1 MIKILDYNLPDSFL
15 IDLNATCTDWFL
27 WVPEQLYLVLGQSNK
42 VENSIFE
49 EKVLADKIPVIKRPS
64 GGETV
69 ILSPKTLIISVRML
83 VEKLEN
89 PQVSFKKINNSIIST
104 LESMGVEDLQYRG
117 ISDIC
122 IGEKKILGSSIYRK
136 KNLVFYHAVLNIAED
151 IELIS
156 KYLRHPPR
164 EPEYR
169 KGRSHDE
176 FVTNL
181 YEAGYKIDYE
191 DLIIWIESGFRQDL

>member
-1 MIKILDYNLPDSFL
+1 MINVLKYELPDSFL
-15 IDLNATCTDWFL
+15 IDTNATCNDWFL

-83 VEKLEN
+83 AEKLEN
-89 PQVSFKKINNSIIST
+89 PQISFKKINNSIIST

-136 KNLVFYHAVLNIAED
+136 KNLVFYHAVLNISEN

-181 YEAGYKIDYE
+181 YQAGYPIAYE
-191 DLIIWIESGFRQDL
+191 EIIIWLENGFRKDL